1 MHLQW
6 GTVTFTEW
14 AQLPHKDRL
23 LYVRWE
29 FDICFL
35 HFTYSFDPDQ
45 IKYFLKIFYQT
56 ISVLNTACC
65 FTSNFICYLPPFVNH
80 LPSSTT
86 AGISF
91 LLLFYSNSILQIF
104 LDPSSLSQF
113 TAKSLQIMFK
123 TTFSILEKHL
133 TFVGKTKVL

>member
-1 MHLQW
+1 MSDENL
-6 GTVTFTEW
+6 TS
-14 AQLPHKDRL
+14 ASCILPIPSILIRSNIFK
-23 LYVRWE
+23 
-29 FDICFL
+29 
-35 HFTYSFDPDQ
+35 
-45 IKYFLKIFYQT
+45 KIFYQT

-91 LLLFYSNSILQIF
+91 LLLFYSTSILQIF

-113 TAKSLQIMFK
+113 TVKSLQIMFK
-123 TTFSILEKHL
+123 TTFSILEQHL